1 MVAWDPTGLPYMFT
15 QATGGKPD
23 PALFEL
29 GSLNGCSGTLCLIP
43 TVPASC
49 GVVLDKTGDFYLVD
63 LFGGGSRGG
72 GGFSLAL

>member
-15 QATGGKPD
+15 QATA

>member
-1 MVAWDPTGLPYMFT
+1 MDAWDPTGLPYMFT
-15 QATGGKPD
+15 QATGAPRYLSSEASM
-23 PALFEL
+23 PALEP
-29 GSLNGCSGTLCLIP
+29 LCLIP

>member
-15 QATGGKPD
+15 QATGGEPD

-49 GVVLDKTGDFYLVD
+49 GVG
-63 LFGGGSRGG
+63 
-72 GGFSLAL
+72 